1 MEIVALWEQRCNK
14 TMMYK
19 ELKAEILKWL
29 LEHENEWQR
38 VNACREAFK
47 QYIFNADGNYLIGG
61 QTVSEFI
68 TEVDKLLYGRSF

>member
-1 MEIVALWEQRCNK
+1 
-14 TMMYK
+14 MYK
-19 ELKAEILKWL
+19 ELKEEILRWL

-38 VNACREAFK
+38 VNTCKEIFR

-68 TEVDKLLYGRSF
+68 TEADKLLYGRSF

>member
-1 MEIVALWEQRCNK
+1 
-14 TMMYK
+14 MMYK

-38 VNACREAFK
+38 VNACRVAFK

-68 TEVDKLLYGRSF
+68 TEADKLLYGRSF

>member
-1 MEIVALWEQRCNK
+1 
-14 TMMYK
+14 MYK

-47 QYIFNADGNYLIGG
+47 QYIFNVDGDYLIGG

-68 TEVDKLLYGRSF
+68 TEADKLLYGRSF

>member
-1 MEIVALWEQRCNK
+1 MC
-14 TMMYK
+14 K

-38 VNACREAFK
+38 VNACRKAFR
-47 QYIFNADGNYLIGG
+47 QYVFNADGNYIIGG

-68 TEVDKLLYGRSF
+68 IEADKLLYGRSF

>member
-1 MEIVALWEQRCNK
+1 
-14 TMMYK
+14 MMYK

-47 QYIFNADGNYLIGG
+47 QYIFNVDGDYLIGG

-68 TEVDKLLYGRSF
+68 TEADKLLYGRSF